1 MDLWGKA
8 EGGCGA
14 GCFAT
19 LYTLIRLIAH
29 GETKTCGQSA
39 VSVPV
44 KAVACGDVGLNR
56 AHESRMG
63 RSFFFGFLLFE
74 CIDI

>member
-19 LYTLIRLIAH
+19 LYTLNRSRGDKNLWP
-29 GETKTCGQSA
+29 
-39 VSVPV
+39 VSSLSSCFKSCSVWR
-44 KAVACGDVGLNR
+44 CR
-56 AHESRMG
+56 FESLMNLEWG
-63 RSFFFGFLLFE
+63 GYSFLVFCFSSR
-74 CIDI
+74 IDI

>member
-44 KAVACGDVGLNR
+44 KAVACGDVEF
-56 AHESRMG
+56 ESLMNLEWG
-63 RSFFFGFLLFE
+63 GYSFLIFCFSSR
-74 CIDI
+74 IDI

>member
-44 KAVACGDVGLNR
+44 KAVACGDVGLNLCMNL
-56 AHESRMG
+56 EWG
-63 RSFFFGFLLFE
+63 GYSFLVFCFSSG
-74 CIDI
+74 IDI